1 MLLSAN
7 YWLNLMNTRNEQSK
21 EIISN
26 ITFNKTT
33 FNPDTDLCC
42 PECKEPELNPETGL
56 LNFRGFKV
64 MDDDG
69 YWWSHCLT
77 CDEWF

>member
-1 MLLSAN
+1 MSTTTFK
-7 YWLNLMNTRNEQSK
+7 LNLRNQQSK
-21 EIISN
+21 TITADL
-26 ITFNKTT
+26 ITFNVV
-33 FNPDTDLCC
+33 TDLHC
-42 PECKEPELNPETGL
+42 PTCKEPEINPETGL

-64 MDDDG
+64 MDSDTG